1 MKNWYWIIVAVI
13 ALIGAQLFNSPY
25 AAYSIYAFILLIGLA
40 HFSSITWLAGLDCT
54 RELDRTIIQ
63 QGDGVDISVTVQNK
77 RGWPIP
83 WIFLEDLHPKQ
94 CNLRG
99 ENTRL
104 AVLMPGKSVTLNY
117 RLTFPKR
124 GYHRVGPM
132 IMESGDLFGLQRRFR
147 TGEQQDYVSVLPTI
161 AYIDTF
167 NVASKRPQ
175 GPVKSASSIFEDPSL
190 LSGVREYA
198 QGDPL
203 NRIHWKSSART
214 GQLYTKI
221 FDPTAVQGGTLILD
235 LHGDSYTPEKAKQR
249 QELAITTTASIA
261 YLLQMSGEQVGMITN
276 GLDAAEQA
284 RWDVDSHQV
293 VSKEDVQES
302 VVGESE
308 SDRLRP
314 LLVPTLRSPVQAQQI
329 IENLARIIP
338 GRGLDCAQLI
348 LEEFR
353 SLPRDATLL
362 PVVPYMNERLAMMLG
377 EMKLSGFAVTVFYIA
392 DNKGFDEAAA
402 LLAQHQIHV
411 FHIREEQDLHE
422 LSPQKI

>member
-1 MKNWYWIIVAVI
+1 MKNWYWFIVALI
-13 ALIGAQLFNSPY
+13 ALFSAFLFSSPY
-25 AAYSIYAFILLIGLA
+25 AAYSLYAFLLLVGLA
-40 HFSSITWLAGLDCT
+40 HFSSVAWLSGLDCT
-54 RELDRTIIQ
+54 RELSRTIVR
-63 QGDGVDISVTVQNK
+63 QGDSIDISVTVENS

-83 WIFLEDLHPKQ
+83 WIFLEDLFPKH
-94 CNLRG
+94 CSCRG
-99 ENTRL
+99 DATRL
-104 AVLMPGKSVTLNY
+104 AVLMPGQSVTINY

-132 IMESGDLFGLQRRFR
+132 VMESGDLFGLQRRFR
-147 TGEQQDYVSVLPTI
+147 TGKQQDYVSVLPTV

-175 GPVKSASSIFEDPSL
+175 GPVKSTSSIFEDPSL
-190 LSGVREYA
+190 LSGVREYER
-198 QGDPL
+198 GDPL

-214 GQLYTKI
+214 GELFTKI

-235 LHGDSYTPEKAKQR
+235 LQGDSYVEERAEIR
-249 QELAITTTASIA
+249 QELAITTASSIA

-276 GLDAAEQA
+276 GLDAAEEA
-284 RWDVDSHQV
+284 RWEVESHQV
-293 VSKEDVQES
+293 ISKEEVEDS

-329 IENLARIIP
+329 IENLARIVP

-348 LEEFR
+348 LEEYR
-353 SLPRDATLL
+353 GLPRDATLL
-362 PVVPYMNERLAMMLG
+362 PVVPYMNEGLAMMLG
-377 EMKLSGFAVTVFYIA
+377 EMKLSGFAVTVFFIA
-392 DNKGFDEAAA
+392 DSKGFEEAAG
-402 LLAQHQIHV
+402 LLAQHNIHV
-411 FHIREEQDLHE
+411 FHIQEERDLHE